1 MWGSANMTRRR
12 FGCPAGSV
20 WRLAL
25 WLAAAFAVV
34 ATPADAADP
43 KDDIVLGAMLAE
55 FHLAVATSLAAAG
68 QQRPTG
74 YTEQN
79 LADAVQLARLTHR
92 QTSDGTADFD
102 LALGAFLAF
111 AGGLDQEAKAPL
123 APREARYLACQL
135 VGADAVAFAELGRR
149 LQIDSE
155 DANACAKAFEKATA
169 SWNERFSVFRL
180 GPGLIQP
187 AGAGPLY
194 VEIAPVF
201 NPANE
206 AIAAMLHESGLYDL
220 LAERLNAQILLPSAR
235 VLLATECGGTQGFY
249 NPDRREI
256 GLCDER
262 IAAWIAATAARGD

>member
-1 MWGSANMTRRR
+1 MWGCTRMTRRR
-12 FGCPAGSV
+12 LDCPAGSI

-25 WLAAAFAVV
+25 WLAAAAAVAAV
-34 ATPADAADP
+34 PADAADP

-55 FHLAVATSLAAAG
+55 FHLAVASSLAAE
-68 QQRPTG
+68 QQLPAT

-79 LADAVQLARLTHR
+79 LADAAQLARLTHR
-92 QTSDGTADFD
+92 PKVDGTADFD

-111 AGGLDQEAKAPL
+111 AGSLDQEDKAPL
-123 APREARYLACQL
+123 SPSQARFLACQL
-135 VGADAVAFAELGRR
+135 VGADTLAFAELGRR
-149 LQIDSE
+149 MQIDS
-155 DANACAKAFEKATA
+155 DGAAACINAFAKATA
-169 SWNERFSVFRL
+169 SWNERLSSFRL

-206 AIAAMLHESGLYDL
+206 AIAAMLRESGLYDL
-220 LAERLNAQILLPSAR
+220 LADRLNAQMLLPGAR

-249 NPDRREI
+249 NPERREI

-262 IAAWIAATAARGD
+262 IAAWIAATSASGD